1 METDTRLVIG
11 LILLVLSVIPVS
23 IGIMINSTGGYG
35 IVDYILLAFFI
46 IIHLSG
52 WYMII
57 DAFRKAGDKN
67 ARN

>member
-11 LILLVLSVIPVS
+11 LILLVLSVIPICVE
-23 IGIMINSTGGYG
+23 MNPTGKVG
-35 IVDYILLAFFI
+35 IVDYILLALFV